1 MIEYTSFNSPI
12 GNILIAAVKE
22 GVVKI
27 SFSDES
33 PAELENYCQNHL
45 GAGVRE
51 GSKYILKAQGQI
63 LNYLEGK
70 IQSLEFPIIHL
81 NSPFRRKVLEAERG
95 IPFGETRSYGEVAK
109 MLNNPRAA
117 RAVGSANAKNPLP
130 LYFPC
135 HRIITSIG
143 KLGGFTGGLNVK
155 QFLLD
160 LEDRNRLSPFKGS
173 KPMKGFNS
181 RLAYP

>member
-33 PAELENYCQNHL
+33 PAELENYCHNHL

-51 GSKYILKAQGQI
+51 GSKYIQNAKNQI
-63 LNYLEGK
+63 LNYLKGK
-70 IQSLEFPIIHL
+70 TQSLGFPVIHL
-81 NSPFRRKVLEAERG
+81 NSPFRKKVLQAERN
-95 IPFGETRSYGEVAK
+95 IPYGETRSYGEVAQ
-109 MLNNPRAA
+109 MVNNTRAS
-117 RAVGSANAKNPLP
+117 RAVGSANAENPLP

-135 HRIITSIG
+135 HRIITSNG
-143 KLGGFTGGLNVK
+143 KLGGFGGGLNVK

-160 LEDRNRLSPFKGS
+160 LEDRNR
-173 KPMKGFNS
+173 
-181 RLAYP
+181 